1 MYSSG
6 SEIPLD
12 REEFDDKF
20 SEKRCTAAIFCSG
33 AYIIN
38 VCCGA
43 GVFLV
48 PYIHIPHPPSLI
60 MRGGGATG
68 AAENQYGFD
77 KSNKCPAAR
86 PGDRFYDFI
95 DAHTHTHTH
104 TQHRKKKRA
113 GGH

>member
-1 MYSSG
+1 MSSSG
-6 SEIPLD
+6 SETLLD
-12 REEFDDKF
+12 REKFDDKF

-48 PYIHIPHPPSLI
+48 PPYIYSSSSVSHYE
-60 MRGGGATG
+60 RGGATG

-77 KSNKCPAAR
+77 KSNK
-86 PGDRFYDFI
+86 
-95 DAHTHTHTH
+95 
-104 TQHRKKKRA
+104 
-113 GGH
+113 